1 MPGRSDIVIS
11 WMVKFSLRKLID
23 KLANKNFKVK
33 EQTEHF
39 HNNDAQL
46 LRFNAIYTL
55 TTKCTLP
62 NDDLQVRCI
71 QNFFVTVI

>member
-1 MPGRSDIVIS
+1 MPGRSDILIS

-46 LRFNAIYTL
+46 LRFNAI
-55 TTKCTLP
+55 
-62 NDDLQVRCI
+62 
-71 QNFFVTVI
+71 